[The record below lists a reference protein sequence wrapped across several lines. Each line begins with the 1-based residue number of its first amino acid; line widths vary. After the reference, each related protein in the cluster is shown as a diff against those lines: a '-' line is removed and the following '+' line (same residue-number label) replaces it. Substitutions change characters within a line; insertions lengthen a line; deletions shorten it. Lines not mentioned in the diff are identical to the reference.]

1 MPPAMARDELMKKNS
16 LVFSLSRINTSC
28 GQCLYFSSFQLS
40 VLGRNLL
47 IFSSRPEGYSIWR
60 RLAVSVVY
68 FLLGV
73 RHPMSSAIFFVRANS
88 VRVVCRIYF
97 LLFVC
102 VAVCLFLFLFSARRL
117 HHLSPCDFVD
127 KRRTPPRSRNWMES
141 MCLFYFALLL
151 RQ

>member
-1 MPPAMARDELMKKNS
+1 M
-16 LVFSLSRINTSC
+16 SRINTSC

-73 RHPMSSAIFFVRANS
+73 RHPMSSAIFLS
-88 VRVVCRIYF
+88 VPILFLLLFAEFFF

-102 VAVCLFLFLFSARRL
+102 VAVCLFVCFCFPHGGSITCRLVILSTSVERRQEEGIGWK
-117 HHLSPCDFVD
+117 V
-127 KRRTPPRSRNWMES
+127 
-141 MCLFYFALLL
+141 CLFYFALLL

>member
-1 MPPAMARDELMKKNS
+1 MPPVMARDELMKKYS

-73 RHPMSSAIFFVRANS
+73 RHPMSSAIFLSVPILFLLLFAEFFFCYLFVS
-88 VRVVCRIYF
+88 
-97 LLFVC
+97 LFVC
-102 VAVCLFLFLFSARRL
+102 LFLFSARRL

-127 KRRTPPRSRNWMES
+127 KRRTPPRRRNWMES